1 MSKTEQVIPKEVG
14 LTVRTLR
21 AARRISQE
29 TLAGRVGLPQNTIS
43 QIELARYRPTMME
56 WTRIWN
62 VLTSE

>member
-43 QIELARYRPTMME
+43 QIELSRYRPTMME

>member
-1 MSKTEQVIPKEVG
+1 MPTVVRDMPKEVG

-29 TLAGRVGLPQNTIS
+29 TLGERAGLPQTTIS
-43 QIELARYRPTMME
+43 LIELSRYRPTMRE

-62 VLTSE
+62 ALTTE